1 MLAFITGKK
10 TLPLR
15 ILVGF
20 ILGIAVGFLFTDF
33 SKAIKP
39 LGDVFISLIK
49 MIIVPVIF
57 FTVAGGIAN
66 MGDMQKL
73 KRVGGKVM
81 LIYVTMTVLS
91 CVIGLVVALLLR
103 PGLGITM
110 AGSEAYTKAVT
121 TPTIGKF
128 LLGMVPNNAFGA
140 LATGDVMQVF
150 VFTTFVGIA
159 LVIVGDKAAGL
170 KDLMDQG
177 ARVCF
182 VILDIVMEFSPIGVF
197 ALMANSVAIYGA
209 KIFGAMG
216 KFILAD
222 YISIVVIWFLL
233 LSLPLI
239 AYTKIDYFRFV
250 KHLFKIWVVTL
261 STCSSAATLPL
272 TMKVAREDLKIPAWL
287 VNFSIPL
294 GCTVN
299 LTGAAMYKSVL
310 VVFAADFYG
319 ISLSIEQMIIT
330 VLISSLLSIAAPG
343 IPGGGIV
350 MGAIM
355 LNLLS
360 LPYDIIG
367 PIAGIYRLIDMGH
380 TTMNVSGDV
389 VGTLLVAKNEGV
401 WSNEIFVN
409 ESEAQNP

>member
-1 MLAFITGKK
+1 MMLASIKGKK
-10 TLPLR
+10 GLPLR
-15 ILVGF
+15 ILIGF
-20 ILGIAVGFLFTDF
+20 IAGITVGFLFGDF

-39 LGDVFISLIK
+39 LGDIFISLIK

-66 MGDMQKL
+66 MGDMEKL
-73 KRVGGKVM
+73 KRVGSKVM
-81 LIYVTMTVLS
+81 LIYVVMTVLS
-91 CVIGLVVALLLR
+91 CIIGLIVAFILR
-103 PGLGITM
+103 PGLGVTL
-110 AGSEAYTKAVT
+110 ANSEVYTKPVT
-121 TPTIGKF
+121 SPTIGKF
-128 LLGMVPNNAFGA
+128 LMGMIPNNAFGA
-140 LATGDVMQVF
+140 LASGDVMQVF

-159 LVIVGDKAAGL
+159 LVIVGDKAAGI
-170 KDLMDQG
+170 KSLMDQG

-182 VILDIVMEFSPIGVF
+182 VILDLVMEYSPVGVF
-197 ALMANSVAIYGA
+197 ALMAHSVASYGM

-222 YISIVVIWFLL
+222 YLSIVLIWFIL
-233 LSLPLI
+233 LSLPLVL
-239 AYTKIDYFRFV
+239 YTKIDYMRFW
-250 KHLFKIWVVTL
+250 KYMLKIWVVTL
-261 STCSSAATLPL
+261 STCSSSATLPV
-272 TMKVAREDLKIPAWL
+272 TMKVAQEDLKVPEWL

-319 ISLSIEQMIIT
+319 ISLTIEQMIIT
-330 VLISSLLSIAAPG
+330 VLISSMLSIAAPG

-389 VGTLLVAKNEGV
+389 VGTLLVAKNEGI
-401 WSNEIFVN
+401 WSNEEFVK
-409 ESEAQNP
+409 ESEA